1 MLKLYFL
8 TFVSI
13 YTLFGAEHYAKIEPI
28 YRFTLKSSVSGL
40 ITFADESKEG
50 KLIKD
55 GVIIKIDDEMDKKE
69 LKNAQFNKKILK
81 KIIKL
86 NNKIIPTFEEN
97 FRRQRGYFRRLS
109 TLTTASKNQKDVA
122 FNSMTTTK
130 NVLFSTKEKLLNLK
144 KQLSDINYKIE
155 LLKDRISKKRV
166 KVKGLYLY
174 KLMVKKGDFASFGLP
189 LAVVD
194 DLSKAKVTIYLSDK
208 ELENIENS
216 SIWINGKKSSLK
228 FNKIWKESDEK
239 FISSYKAEIILPPK
253 YNFSSLI
260 KVEIK

>member
-1 MLKLYFL
+1 
-8 TFVSI
+8 
-13 YTLFGAEHYAKIEPI
+13 
-28 YRFTLKSSVSGL
+28 
-40 ITFADESKEG
+40 
-50 KLIKD
+50 
-55 GVIIKIDDEMDKKE
+55 
-69 LKNAQFNKKILK
+69 
-81 KIIKL
+81 
-86 NNKIIPTFEEN
+86 
-97 FRRQRGYFRRLS
+97 
-109 TLTTASKNQKDVA
+109 
-122 FNSMTTTK
+122 
-130 NVLFSTKEKLLNLK
+130 
-144 KQLSDINYKIE
+144 
-155 LLKDRISKKRV
+155 
-166 KVKGLYLY
+166 
-174 KLMVKKGDFASFGLP
+174 MVKKGDFASFGLP